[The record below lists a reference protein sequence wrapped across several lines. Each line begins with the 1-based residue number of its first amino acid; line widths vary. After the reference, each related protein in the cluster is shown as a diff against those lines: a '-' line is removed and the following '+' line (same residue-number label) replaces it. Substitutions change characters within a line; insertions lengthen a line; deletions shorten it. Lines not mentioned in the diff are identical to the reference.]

1 MVTFILRRLFWCV
14 VVVFLISILT
24 FVLYFVIPPVSPAV
38 LFAGKAATPDLIA
51 QAKASLGLNHS
62 VTTQY
67 YLFVKHLFLGDQYG
81 WPGLGFSFATRQSVL
96 SMIGP
101 RFVVTLTL
109 GLGALLIWLFIG
121 VSVGVISAVR
131 KGSLWDRLSLVVAM
145 FLLSAPVFWLGLMFL
160 WLFWYKL
167 GIASGTGYES
177 LQQHGF
183 FPWFSH
189 MIMPWVVL
197 ALLYAA
203 WYVRMTRASV
213 LDVLDRDFVLT
224 ARGKGLG
231 ERRVLFVHVLR
242 AALTPMITMVGMD
255 IAGLVSGT
263 VVVEVVFNL
272 NGLGQFAINSV
283 LADDIPSVLA
293 ITLLGAL
300 TVTIIN
306 LIVDVL
312 YVYLDPRLRTETR
325 TRVALP

>member
-1 MVTFILRRLFWCV
+1 MVTFIIRRLVWCV
-14 VVVFLISILT
+14 VVVFLISIFA
-24 FVLYFVIPPVSPAV
+24 FVLYFVIPPVSPAL
-38 LFAGKAATPDLIA
+38 LFAGKAATPYQIA
-51 QAKASLGLNHS
+51 QAKASLGLNHP
-62 VTTQY
+62 VGTQY
-67 YLFVKHLFLGDQYG
+67 YLFVRHLFLGDQYG

-109 GLGALLIWLFIG
+109 GLGALLIWLAVG
-121 VSVGVISAVR
+121 VGIGVISAVR

-145 FLLSAPVFWLGLMFL
+145 FLLSAPAFWLGLMFL

-167 GIASGTGYES
+167 GIASGTGYSS
-177 LQQHGF
+177 LQAHGF
-183 FPWFSH
+183 FSWISH
-189 MIMPWVVL
+189 MIMPWTVL

-224 ARGKGLG
+224 ARGKGLR

-242 AALTPMITMVGMD
+242 AALTPLITMVGMD

-283 LADDIPSVLA
+283 LGDDIPSVLA
-293 ITLLGAL
+293 VTLLGAL
-300 TVTIIN
+300 TVTIVN

-312 YVYLDPRLRTETR
+312 YVYLDPRLRTKSR
-325 TRVALP
+325 TQVAVM

>member
-1 MVTFILRRLFWCV
+1 M
-14 VVVFLISILT
+14 
-24 FVLYFVIPPVSPAV
+24 
-38 LFAGKAATPDLIA
+38 
-51 QAKASLGLNHS
+51 
-62 VTTQY
+62 
-67 YLFVKHLFLGDQYG
+67 
-81 WPGLGFSFATRQSVL
+81 
-96 SMIGP
+96 
-101 RFVVTLTL
+101 
-109 GLGALLIWLFIG
+109 G
-121 VSVGVISAVR
+121 VGVGVIAAVR
-131 KGSLWDRLSLVVAM
+131 RGTLWDRFSLVVAM
-145 FLLSAPVFWLGLMFL
+145 FLLSAPAFWLGLMFL

-177 LQQHGF
+177 LQQHGL
-183 FPWFSH
+183 FPWLSH
-189 MIMPWVVL
+189 MLMPWIVL

-293 ITLLGAL
+293 VTLLGAL
-300 TVTIIN
+300 TVTIAN
-306 LIVDVL
+306 LVVDVV
-312 YVYLDPRLRTETR
+312 YVYLDPRLRTKSR
-325 TRVALP
+325 TQVALP

>member
-1 MVTFILRRLFWCV
+1 MVIFILRRLVWCV

-67 YLFVKHLFLGDQYG
+67 YLFVRHLFLGDQYG

-177 LQQHGF
+177 LQQHGLL
-183 FPWFSH
+183 PWVSH
-189 MIMPWVVL
+189 MIMPWIVL

>member
-1 MVTFILRRLFWCV
+1 MVTFIVRRLVWCV
-14 VVVFLISILT
+14 VVVFLISILA
-24 FVLYFVIPPVSPAV
+24 FVLYFVIPPVSPAL
-38 LFAGKAATPDLIA
+38 LFAGKAATPDQIA

-62 VTTQY
+62 VSTQY
-67 YLFVKHLFLGDQYG
+67 YLFVRHLFLGDQYG
-81 WPGLGFSFATRQSVL
+81 WPGLGFSFATRESVL

-121 VSVGVISAVR
+121 IGIGVVSAVR
-131 KGSLWDRLSLVVAM
+131 KGSVWDRLSLIVAM
-145 FLLSAPVFWLGLMFL
+145 FLLSAPAFWLGLMFL

-167 GIASGTGYES
+167 AVAPGTGYES
-177 LQQHGF
+177 LQHHGF
-183 FPWFSH
+183 FPWISH
-189 MIMPWVVL
+189 MIMPWIVL

-293 ITLLGAL
+293 VTLLGAL
-300 TVTIIN
+300 TVTIVN
-306 LIVDVL
+306 LLVDIL
-312 YVYLDPRLRTETR
+312 YVYLDPRLRIQSR

>member
-1 MVTFILRRLFWCV
+1 MVTFILRRLVWCV

-24 FVLYFVIPPVSPAV
+24 FILYFVIPPVSPAV
-38 LFAGKAATPDLIA
+38 LFAGKAATPDQIE

-67 YLFVKHLFLGDQYG
+67 YLFVRHLFLGDQYG
-81 WPGLGFSFATRQSVL
+81 WPGLGFSFATRESVL
-96 SMIGP
+96 SMLGP

-109 GLGALLIWLFIG
+109 GLGALMIWLLLG
-121 VSVGVISAVR
+121 VSVGVIAAVR
-131 KGSLWDRLSLVVAM
+131 KGRSGIGCRLSWRC
-145 FLLSAPVFWLGLMFL
+145 FCCSAPAFWLGLMFL

-167 GIASGTGYES
+167 GIAPGTGYKS

-183 FPWFSH
+183 FPWVSH
-189 MIMPWVVL
+189 MIMPWMVL

-255 IAGLVSGT
+255 IAGLVSAT
-263 VVVEVVFNL
+263 VVIEVVFNL

-293 ITLLGAL
+293 VTLLGAL
-300 TVTIIN
+300 TVTIVN

-312 YVYLDPRLRTETR
+312 YVYLDPRLRTESQ

>member
-306 LIVDVL
+306 LVVDVL